1 MKRVNKLRSLIF
13 LLTACSLLIITVN
26 PGQAGF
32 GIFPDAVTADYE
44 TSRLTTA
51 ELSELETRASFR
63 SGFETDDKFHLNGLN
78 IGVYRDN
85 YPERLPL
92 LGNAASFIIWGLDHI
107 VEHKEI
113 DWGLEFTANH
123 ISDEAI
129 SNRYDYSAIFLAEV
143 SLTDRIFYTVGVGP
157 AYNRLRGENRDGLS
171 LGLGSRWF
179 FAPEIKFGYRFN
191 WDKNRYNVHYVWMH
205 RSNGD
210 IANRNQSLNF
220 HGIALGTTF

>member
-1 MKRVNKLRSLIF
+1 MKKQSIF
-13 LLTACSLLIITVN
+13 LFLVCITVV
-26 PGQAGF
+26 AFSFVFVDTAEAEF
-32 GIFPDAVTADYE
+32 GIFPDAVTADYK
-44 TSRLTTA
+44 TSPLKT
-51 ELSELETRASFR
+51 SEISGLKARASWR
-63 SGFETDDKFHLNGLN
+63 SGFETDDDFLLNGLN
-78 IGVYRDN
+78 FGVYRDD
-85 YPERLPL
+85 YPEQLPL

-129 SNRYDYSAIFLAEV
+129 NNRYDYSAIFLAEV

-157 AYNRLRGENRDGLS
+157 AYNRLREENRDDLS
-171 LGLGSRWF
+171 LALGSRWF

-191 WDKNRYNVHYVWMH
+191 WDKNQYNIHYVWMH

-210 IANRNQSLNF
+210 IADRNQSLNF
-220 HGIALGTTF
+220 HGIAVGTTF